1 MGKTKMIEKSQNNN
15 NNNNNYGITNNDN
28 GSKDSNGKNSF
39 ITSIVISGW
48 PAVGKTTMAS
58 EIARQFNIKLYN
70 GGDILKLLARDKG
83 YSVSG
88 NDWWD
93 TEEAKKFMAERKTDP
108 FFDKH
113 VDKKLVEIVKTEKA
127 VITSYTLPWLVEGP
141 IKFWL
146 KGSQLNRAKRMANRD
161 NLSVTEAE
169 KVIKMRDEQNKTI
182 YRKLYGFSFGQDL
195 TVFDF
200 LINTDLMCL
209 EALVKVSID
218 IMKNIITNS
227 ESKI

>member
-1 MGKTKMIEKSQNNN
+1 MIEKNQNYNNYSTASSTNNN
-15 NNNNNYGITNNDN
+15 N
-28 GSKDSNGKNSF
+28 KDSNEQNA
-39 ITSIVISGW
+39 IINSIVISGW

-58 EIARQFNIKLYN
+58 EIAREFKFKLYN
-70 GGDILKLLARDKG
+70 GGDILKMLARDKG

-93 TEEAKKFMAERKTDP
+93 TEEAKKFMAQRKTDP
-108 FFDKH
+108 CFDKQ

-161 NLSVTEAE
+161 NLSIEEAE
-169 KVIKMRDEQNKTI
+169 KVIKTRDEQNKTI
-182 YRKLYGFSFGQDL
+182 YRKLYGFNFGEDL

-209 EALVKVSID
+209 ESLVNLSIG
-218 IMKNIITNS
+218 ILKNIIANS
-227 ESKI
+227 QVKI